1 MPLSPT
7 YLTPEQR
14 DIIAQPLDAKTFL
27 EGPAGAGKTTVGVER
42 AMHLLESGVPGE
54 SLLIIVPQR
63 TLAAPYYD
71 ALHSPGAAAGGAVT
85 VLTIGGL
92 ARRSID
98 LFWPLIT
105 DDGGFAHPEQP
116 PAFLTLE
123 SAQYYMARLVRPL
136 LDEGCFDSV
145 TIDRNRL
152 YNQILDNL
160 NKAAAIVFPHTQ
172 IGERLQSAW
181 IGDPGQSRVYLDA
194 QRCADLFR
202 QYCLDHNLLDFSLQ
216 LEIFWRHLWPA
227 PLCRAILQDTYRHLI
242 VDNLEE
248 DIPITHDLLR
258 DWLPDFDSALLIFDQ
273 DAGYRRFLGADPD
286 TTVTLRDLCENH
298 TKLEG
303 GFVSSEGISAL
314 EVCLAS
320 ALAPTLTPSPLSSPQ
335 GATTGRGES
344 GTPLPGGEP
353 QEHDKALG
361 VRADS
366 PLTSRHSPPT
376 PPAIRYPQ
384 TPTRYYPEMLD
395 WVTGQIAA
403 LVAAGTPPGEIVVL
417 APYLSDAL
425 RFSLVDRLNRL
436 EIPSRSHRP
445 SRSLREEP
453 ATQCLLT
460 LAALAHPQWEIR
472 PSKFDV
478 AYALIQA
485 IADLDLVRAQLLTGI
500 VYRKGQLSSF
510 ERIKPEV
517 QERITYVL
525 GGRYEALR
533 LWLADYTQAQP
544 AELDLFLSRLFGE
557 ALSQPGF
564 GFHFDYNAAEI
575 AANLVES
582 VRKFRWVAGE
592 SVAVED
598 IPLGKEYLEMVQ
610 DGIIAAQYLRRW
622 QSEPEDAVFLAPAY
636 TFLMSNRPVDV
647 QFWLDVGTRG
657 WYERIFQPLT
667 HPYVLSRQWEAG
679 QPWTDA
685 QEYATS
691 LDSLRRLTLGLTR
704 RCRQQIFIG
713 INELGEQG
721 YEQKGALLQT
731 INRVLRAR

>member
-7 YLTPEQR
+7 YLTPDQR
-14 DIIAQPLDAKTFL
+14 DIIESPLDAKTFL

-42 AMHLLESGVPGE
+42 AMHLLENGVPGE
-54 SLLIIVPQR
+54 SLLILVPQR
-63 TLAAPYYD
+63 TLATPYYD
-71 ALHSPGAAAGGAVT
+71 VLHSPGAAAGGAVT

-92 ARRSID
+92 AQRSVD
-98 LFWPLIT
+98 LFWPIIAAEA
-105 DDGGFAHPEQP
+105 GFAHPDQP

-152 YNQILDNL
+152 YSQILDNL
-160 NKAAAIVFPHTQ
+160 NKAAAIDFPHTQ

-181 IGDPGQSRVYLDA
+181 IGDPGQSRVYADA
-194 QRCADLFR
+194 QRCAELFR

-216 LEIFWRHLWPA
+216 LEIFWHHLWPA
-227 PLCRAILQDTYRHLI
+227 PLCRATLQDTYRHLI

-248 DIPITHDLLR
+248 DVPITHDLLR
-258 DWLPDFDSALLIFDQ
+258 EWLPYFDSALLIFDH
-273 DAGYRRFLGADPD
+273 DAGYRRFLGADPA
-286 TTVTLRDLCENH
+286 TTATLRDLCENRVQV
-298 TKLEG
+298 EG
-303 GFVSSEGISAL
+303 GFVSAEGISAL
-314 EVCLAS
+314 GESLAS
-320 ALAPTLTPSPLSSPQ
+320 ALA
-335 GATTGRGES
+335 RRVD
-344 GTPLPGGEP
+344 GTP
-353 QEHDKALG
+353 
-361 VRADS
+361 
-366 PLTSRHSPPT
+366 PPAT
-376 PPAIRYPQ
+376 PPALRYPQ
-384 TPTRYYPEMLD
+384 VPTRYYPEMLD

-403 LVAAGTPPGEIVVL
+403 LVDEGTPPGEIVVL

-436 EIPSRSHRP
+436 GIPSRSHRP

-453 ATQCLLT
+453 AAQCLLT

-510 ERIKPEV
+510 ERIKPEI

-533 LWLADYTQAQP
+533 QWLADYTQAQP
-544 AELDLFLSRLFGE
+544 AELDHFLSRLFGE

-582 VRKFRWVAGE
+582 VRKFRW
-592 SVAVED
+592 AVGASLAAEG
-598 IPLGKEYLEMVQ
+598 IPLGKEYLEMVS
-610 DGIIAAQYLRRW
+610 DGVIAAQYLHRW

-636 TFLMSNRPVDV
+636 TFLMSNRPVDI

-667 HPYVLSRQWEAG
+667 HPYVLSRQWNAG

-685 QEYATS
+685 QEYETS

-704 RCRQQIFIG
+704 RCREQIFIG

-721 YEQKGALLQT
+721 YEQKGALLQA
-731 INRVLRAR
+731 INRVLRQG